1 MSVPSQTRAYLLPH
15 YQDKEGLPRQAQVCI
30 VDVHVASGCTKGMGI
45 YENEFFFF
53 SLGRTVGSR
62 RGCVF

>member
-30 VDVHVASGCTKGMGI
+30 VDVHVASGRTKGVGI
-45 YENEFFFF
+45 YESEFFFL
-53 SLGRTVGSR
+53 SGTNCGV
-62 RGCVF
+62 